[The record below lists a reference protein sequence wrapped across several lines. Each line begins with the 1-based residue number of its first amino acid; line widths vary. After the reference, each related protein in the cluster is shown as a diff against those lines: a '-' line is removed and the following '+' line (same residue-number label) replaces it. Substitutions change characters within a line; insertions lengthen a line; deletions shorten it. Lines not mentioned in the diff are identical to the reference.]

1 MWIHKVYNNNVVLS
15 KDEHENDIVVM
26 GRGIA
31 FQKKRGD
38 AIETEKVEK
47 VFHQVNEGM
56 QHRLAELLYEIPLEY
71 FSVTE
76 EIIQIAKIKLGK
88 KMNGSIVM
96 SLTDHLYY
104 AVQRFR
110 DGQGIRNGLLW
121 EIKRLYKEEFELG
134 KHALDIIKQRY
145 GLEMPEDEAAFIALH
160 LINAQLDEELPM
172 VMSMTKI
179 MKGVLEIV
187 RMHFMIKL
195 DEESL
200 SYHRFVTHLKF
211 FSQRLV
217 HGNLYKESDDVEL
230 YEFVKRKYPESF
242 KCTEKIVK
250 YVQKE
255 FNYILTSEE
264 MLYISVHIHRLIKK
278 SKEQTI

>member
-1 MWIHKVYNNNVVLS
+1 MLINKVYNNNVVLS
-15 KDEHENDIVVM
+15 KDEHENDIVIM

-38 AIETEKVEK
+38 TIESDKVEK

-56 QHRLAELLYEIPLEY
+56 QHRLADLLYEIPLEY

-76 EIIQIAKIKLGK
+76 EIIQTAKLKLGK
-88 KMNGSIVM
+88 KMNGSIVI
-96 SLTDHLYY
+96 SLTDHLFY
-104 AVQRFR
+104 AVQRYKE
-110 DGQGIRNGLLW
+110 GQVIRNGLLW

-134 KHALDIIKQRY
+134 KHAVEIINNRY
-145 GLEMPEDEAAFIALH
+145 NLEMPEDEAAFIALH
-160 LINAQLDEELPM
+160 LINAQLDEEMPM
-172 VMSMTKI
+172 VMSMTKV

-187 RMHFMIKL
+187 RMHFMIQL

-217 HGNLYKESDDVEL
+217 HGNLYNESDDVEL
-230 YEFVKRKYPESF
+230 YEFIKRKYPDSF
-242 KCTEKIVK
+242 SCTEKIVK

-255 FNYILTSEE
+255 FDYSLTSEE
-264 MLYISVHIHRLIKK
+264 MLYISVHIQRLIKK
-278 SKEQTI
+278 SNQ